1 MGEVRLTGDEIRE
14 TGVLAGE
21 KAREKREMGSFV
33 IYLKDKNPKYYFMN
47 CINRLRDFRTN
58 KQTKYRAWAEKQTS
72 FRLGTSQLSG

>member
-33 IYLKDKNPKYYFMN
+33 IYSYVRMFERQEPKILFHELY
-47 CINRLRDFRTN
+47 
-58 KQTKYRAWAEKQTS
+58 
-72 FRLGTSQLSG
+72 